1 MIRGHGRRG
10 QSEAL
15 GRLCAQGLLAGLVAC
30 GGGEKAGDEAPGAT
44 GEAPAPVVQP
54 ETQARAGE
62 STAEAAPQPPP
73 VADPGRLDLQGKST
87 QGGLLFGR
95 AEPGARVHVGRKPI
109 RVSSEGRF
117 LVPLRRGAVPSVTLK
132 VVFAD
137 GAALERDIQIEQR
150 DFETDVV
157 DGLPEE
163 LVHPDQE
170 TRRDLR
176 RAQRRIE
183 KIRARYRDQADYEGG
198 FEWPVRGRVT
208 AGYGAP
214 RVINKEKKG
223 VHWGVDIAAPVGRKV
238 RAPAAGRVVFAEAD
252 VPLAGTTVIIDHGH
266 RLSSSF
272 LHLSKLAVKVGDEV
286 AQGDVIG
293 RVGRT
298 GRATGSHLDWRM
310 NVGKTRIDPA
320 LLVPPMKKSGRRRDQ

>member
-1 MIRGHGRRG
+1 
-10 QSEAL
+10 
-15 GRLCAQGLLAGLVAC
+15 
-30 GGGEKAGDEAPGAT
+30 
-44 GEAPAPVVQP
+44 VVQP
-54 ETQARAGE
+54 GGQAG
-62 STAEAAPQPPP
+62 TAERVEEEAGPQAPP
-73 VADPGRLDLQGKST
+73 VADPGRLVLEGTST

-95 AEPGARVHVGRKPI
+95 AEPGAHVHVGRKPI
-109 RVSSEGRF
+109 RVSKDGRF
-117 LVPLRRGAVPSVTLK
+117 LVPLRRGAVPSVTLE
-132 VVFAD
+132 VEFAD
-137 GAALERDIQIEQR
+137 GAVLERELQIEQR

-163 LVHPDQE
+163 LVNPDKE

-176 RAQRRIE
+176 RSQRRIE

-198 FEWPVRGRVT
+198 FEWPLRGRIT

-214 RVINKEKKG
+214 RVINGEKRG
-223 VHWGVDIAAPVGRKV
+223 VHWGVDIAAPVGRKI

-266 RLSSSF
+266 RLTSSF
-272 LHLSKLAVKVGDEV
+272 LHLNKLAVKVGDRVE
-286 AQGDVIG
+286 QGDVIG

-320 LLVPPMKKSGRRRDQ
+320 LLVPPMKKKEGRRAQ